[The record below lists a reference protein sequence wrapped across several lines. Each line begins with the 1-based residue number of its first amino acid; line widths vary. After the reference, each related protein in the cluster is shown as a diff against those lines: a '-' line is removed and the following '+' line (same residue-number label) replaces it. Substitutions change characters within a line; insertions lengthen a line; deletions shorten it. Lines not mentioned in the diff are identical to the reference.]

1 MLTRYQ
7 DPEETDTLYKVYK
20 HDIDSA
26 LKTNFPNVIYK
37 GIDDDDMFTFRQT
50 VALSSVMEFMN
61 SVGKSSS
68 GAFNAWVY
76 NPEYLDFYSE
86 LDIDKLHFL
95 QVNVVDQ
102 EGERINHIV
111 LKTIDL
117 KPDKNQSTSVSKRKE
132 QTGYVAIEAMLK
144 ESIELNTRY
153 FE

>member
-1 MLTRYQ
+1 MLTSYQ
-7 DPEETDTLYKVYK
+7 DPEETDTLYKIYK
-20 HDIDSA
+20 EDIDSA
-26 LKTNFPNVIYK
+26 LMTNFPNLIYR

-50 VALSSVMEFMN
+50 VALSSLMEFMN
-61 SVGKSSS
+61 SVGNSSS
-68 GAFNAWVY
+68 GTFNAWIY

-95 QVNVVDQ
+95 QVKVADQ

-132 QTGYVAIEAMLK
+132 NTGYVAIEEMLK

-153 FE
+153 FD